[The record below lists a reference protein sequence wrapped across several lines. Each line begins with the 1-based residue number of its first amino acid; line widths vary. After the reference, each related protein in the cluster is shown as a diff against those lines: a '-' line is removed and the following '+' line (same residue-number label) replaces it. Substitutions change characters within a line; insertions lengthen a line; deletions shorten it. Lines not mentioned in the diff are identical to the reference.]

1 MHNKC
6 FTIHSLWDHLHRL
19 SSHDTVFSTCAQLT
33 SSTSI
38 SSLLLTLPKERKQR
52 IVQASNK
59 SAFTPFSSTPYELH
73 ISFRSSKRK
82 NLSSQFQFQVTAVS
96 CNSLHPSSPLQ
107 AGNSNNNNGEQP
119 QKSVLKSFQLIY
131 HFSDKRLSEYP
142 EREEERICPAVTKAE
157 TNHSL
162 NLSTVFRYMLLESH
176 MFSSTRSRAAWAMN
190 WLRWR

>member
-1 MHNKC
+1 MIFRKHYLELPLCESRITFLWKIILFKARKFGTSVIFSISFPQIPEIKMLLAMHNKC

-38 SSLLLTLPKERKQR
+38 SSLLLTLPKECKQR

-82 NLSSQFQFQVTAVS
+82 NLSS
-96 CNSLHPSSPLQ
+96 
-107 AGNSNNNNGEQP
+107 
-119 QKSVLKSFQLIY
+119 
-131 HFSDKRLSEYP
+131 
-142 EREEERICPAVTKAE
+142 
-157 TNHSL
+157 
-162 NLSTVFRYMLLESH
+162 
-176 MFSSTRSRAAWAMN
+176 
-190 WLRWR
+190 